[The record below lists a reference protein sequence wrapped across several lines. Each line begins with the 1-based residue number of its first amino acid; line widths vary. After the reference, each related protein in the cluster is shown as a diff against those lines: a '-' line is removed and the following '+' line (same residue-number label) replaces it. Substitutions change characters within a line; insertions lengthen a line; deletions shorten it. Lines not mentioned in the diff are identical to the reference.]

1 MLAKIKDFTSVIA
14 NISQVVLVCV
24 AVFGYFYTVIP
35 VYQKELLAETVAE
48 QQREISVIE
57 QKNASIEQEI
67 LNNNT
72 MLEEQKKLV
81 VERQGEIEGLKVT
94 VAALKS
100 EHDSL
105 SLNNELLGKK
115 VSALSEEIISKRRAL
130 ENLQTKLA
138 TNYRSVFVENMSS
151 CSLISMLRGYII
163 VEKDFEIKSIDDIN
177 KYKKSINSPFVIID
191 QCLANYH
198 NNYIEAY
205 SNVPNYEKKR
215 LANEFFMKLRKRHD
229 LKTPFFDEKAVQ
241 SAINDM
247 QVKLNSMQGK
257 ATDWE
262 KYQQKKVIEYECS
275 RKIFKLTSEFKDK
288 DFFRVSEFWTHQ

>member
-151 CSLISMLRGYII
+151 CSLISMGSSGFS
-163 VEKDFEIKSIDDIN
+163 VGS
-177 KYKKSINSPFVIID
+177 
-191 QCLANYH
+191 
-198 NNYIEAY
+198 
-205 SNVPNYEKKR
+205 
-215 LANEFFMKLRKRHD
+215 
-229 LKTPFFDEKAVQ
+229 
-241 SAINDM
+241 
-247 QVKLNSMQGK
+247 
-257 ATDWE
+257 
-262 KYQQKKVIEYECS
+262 
-275 RKIFKLTSEFKDK
+275 
-288 DFFRVSEFWTHQ
+288 